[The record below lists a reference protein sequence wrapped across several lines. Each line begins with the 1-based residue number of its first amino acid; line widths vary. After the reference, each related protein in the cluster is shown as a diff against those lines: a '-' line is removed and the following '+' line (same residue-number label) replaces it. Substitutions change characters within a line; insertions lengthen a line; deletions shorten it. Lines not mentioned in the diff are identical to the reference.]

1 MMEKDL
7 EKQSMAVD
15 GMLALYRYLRDQG
28 NPLAP
33 LRALNDVAAW
43 FDDVIRQQN
52 DRVDNIE
59 VSVIHP
65 RQGMRK
71 VSEAKVVKAIDLLSK
86 EWLSMQQ
93 LANRVNLT
101 KSSVATALMPAVRKR
116 VNVSRQRMGKM
127 AKTKYRVTQIG

>member
-7 EKQSMAVD
+7 ETQSKAID
-15 GMLALYRYLRDQG
+15 GMLVLYRYIRDQG

-33 LRALNDVAAW
+33 LTALNDVAAW
-43 FDDVIRQQN
+43 SNEVISQQN
-52 DRVDNIE
+52 DG
-59 VSVIHP
+59 VSVLHP
-65 RQGMRK
+65 RQGMKK

-93 LANRVNLT
+93 LANRVNLS

-116 VNVSRQRMGKM
+116 ANVSRQRMGKM

>member
-1 MMEKDL
+1 MEKDH
-7 EKQSMAVD
+7 EKQSKAID
-15 GMLALYRYLRDQG
+15 GLLVLYRYIHDQG

-33 LRALNDVAAW
+33 LTALNDVAAW
-43 FDDVIRQQN
+43 SNDVLNQQT
-52 DRVDNIE
+52 DGVK
-59 VSVIHP
+59 VIHP
-65 RQGMRK
+65 RQGMKK

-93 LANRVNLT
+93 LANRVNLS

-116 VNVSRQRMGKM
+116 AVVSRQRMGKM